1 MIWVFE
7 VTFLSCLKQCVCQNC
22 GVAFQFSALSV
33 IQSITYSLSF
43 DVSLLF
49 WQRIDAAILWYQELL
64 FCGISPSQLM
74 SLSFMVFFLRQNSQ
88 IPKGIYYIFS
98 YKKSL
103 WLLQII
109 PYVKYR
115 REFVDSRNRSS
126 VSLCVVDSRII
137 FFKLS
142 PVHTDN

>member
-1 MIWVFE
+1 M
-7 VTFLSCLKQCVCQNC
+7 
-22 GVAFQFSALSV
+22 
-33 IQSITYSLSF
+33 
-43 DVSLLF
+43 
-49 WQRIDAAILWYQELL
+49 
-64 FCGISPSQLM
+64 
-74 SLSFMVFFLRQNSQ
+74 
-88 IPKGIYYIFS
+88 
-98 YKKSL
+98 
-103 WLLQII
+103 